1 MIIDCASCVVRDI
14 ACSDCVVTAFLDMP
28 TVKRE
33 LPEET
38 MEAIELLSSRGLIA
52 PMRFKGAV
60 QG

>member
-1 MIIDCASCVVRDI
+1 
-14 ACSDCVVTAFLDMP
+14 MP